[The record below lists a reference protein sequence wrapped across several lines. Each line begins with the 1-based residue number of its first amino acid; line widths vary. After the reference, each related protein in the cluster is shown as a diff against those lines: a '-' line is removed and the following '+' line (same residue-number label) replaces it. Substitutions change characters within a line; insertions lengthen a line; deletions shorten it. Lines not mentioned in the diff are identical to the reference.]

1 MPRVSIITALFNNEA
16 HSAVTI
22 LPTRRSSNLTREMIV
37 VDNGSTDRGASI
49 ARQFAD
55 PHIRVIECFKRGPGA
70 ARKAGPRHAD
80 SDGVLFLDADDLIE
94 PEHLASLLDIGAR
107 SGAEIVA

>member
-1 MPRVSIITALFNNEA
+1 
-16 HSAVTI
+16 
-22 LPTRRSSNLTREMIV
+22 MIV

-107 SGAEIVA
+107 SGAEIVAGRWKEFRNTDPNHFEVKHPTGWN